1 MIADIAEDGILG
13 QTDQEVGER
22 VMFDILQH
30 LAYLKDQSNIERLR
44 EQDRVGGRVLR

>member
-13 QTDQEVGER
+13 RTDQEVGER
-22 VMFDILQH
+22 TMYDVMQH